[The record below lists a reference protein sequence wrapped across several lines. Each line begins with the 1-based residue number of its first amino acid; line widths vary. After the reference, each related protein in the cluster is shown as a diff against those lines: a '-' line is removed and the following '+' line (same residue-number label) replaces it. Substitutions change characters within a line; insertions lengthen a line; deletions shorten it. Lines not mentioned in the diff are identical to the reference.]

1 MALPA
6 CYIRTNFGGTSSTK
20 LIFKSQRIISKK
32 KKMAAKWSYYSS
44 LLVLLL
50 AYAYAAEVQSLP
62 PSPFRDAPALDFIR
76 TSCNSTLYPSL
87 CFASLSPYAN
97 AVGGSPV
104 RLAHLAVNVTRGH
117 ARALSA
123 HVSALRRA
131 PPWGRMSTREWA
143 ALQDCAETLGDAV
156 DLAWRS
162 ALELGQVDRSPSGP
176 ETGWHVFNVQTW
188 MSGAMTNEQ
197 TCTDGFDAVVAGSA
211 MKTDVCGRVSRLKQ
225 YTSNALALVNC
236 LVAG

>member
-1 MALPA
+1 
-6 CYIRTNFGGTSSTK
+6 
-20 LIFKSQRIISKK
+20 
-32 KKMAAKWSYYSS
+32 MAAKCSYFSS
-44 LLVLLL
+44 LLALLL
-50 AYAYAAEVQSLP
+50 AYAYAVEVHSLP
-62 PSPFRDAPALDFIR
+62 PSTFPDASTLDFIR

-87 CFASLSPYAN
+87 CFASLSPYAD
-97 AVGGSPV
+97 AVGKSPV
-104 RLAHLAVNVTRGH
+104 RLAHLAVNITRAR

-131 PPWGRMSTREWA
+131 PPRGRMSPREGM

-156 DLAWRS
+156 DLACRS
-162 ALELGQVDRSPSGP
+162 ALELGLVDRSPSGP
-176 ETGWHVFNVQTW
+176 ETGWRVSNVQTW

-197 TCTDGFDAVVAGSA
+197 TCTDGFDAVGPGSA
-211 MKTDVCGRVSRLKQ
+211 MKADVCGRASRLKQ